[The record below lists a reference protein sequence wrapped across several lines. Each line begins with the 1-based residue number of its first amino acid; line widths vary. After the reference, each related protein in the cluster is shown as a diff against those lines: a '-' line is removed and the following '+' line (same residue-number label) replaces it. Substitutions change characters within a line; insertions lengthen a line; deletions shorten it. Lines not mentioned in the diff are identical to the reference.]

1 MSPARIDVVHV
12 GSASR
17 DLTSDDPRGWRLG
30 GGVTY
35 GALTTARL
43 GLRTAALIGIDAT
56 AATADELDLLR
67 DAGVEVALVRLPE
80 APVFDNLETPSG
92 RVQVCHA
99 VGRPLETGAVPAT
112 WRTTRA
118 WSLVPVAREVGDDWA
133 AILPDEAFVT
143 VGWQGFLRIL
153 EAGQRVDHRA
163 PSASLLVRRADLI
176 GVSHHDLAPGT
187 SLASLTAL
195 LHPGADLVITEGHL
209 GGRLVHIGA
218 GGADFVRYLSIPTGS
233 EIDPTGAG
241 DTFVAALLASVV
253 GSVAMPT
260 WPGLHPQPD
269 LAFAAAAASLTIE
282 GLGLAAVPN
291 RAAVVARRDGD
302 PGPSPERH
310 DPSGAGNRGPGATT
324 D

>member
-1 MSPARIDVVHV
+1 VHV

-43 GLRTAALIGIDAT
+43 GLRTAALIGVDAT

-67 DAGVEVALVRLPE
+67 DAGVEVALARLPE

-99 VGRPLETGAVPAT
+99 VGRPLETAAVPAT
-112 WRTTRA
+112 WRTARA
-118 WSLVPVAREVGDDWA
+118 WSLVPVAREVGDDWT
-133 AILPDEAFVT
+133 AILPDEAFVA
-143 VGWQGFLRIL
+143 VGWQGILRIL
-153 EAGQRVDHRA
+153 EAGHRVARRA
-163 PSASLLVRRADLI
+163 PTPSLLVRRADLI

-187 SLASLTAL
+187 SPASLAAL

-209 GGRLVHIGA
+209 GGRLVHIGP
-218 GGADFVRYLSIPTGS
+218 DRSDVVRYLAVPTDS
-233 EIDPTGAG
+233 ELDPTGAG
-241 DTFVAALLASVV
+241 DTFLAALLASVV
-253 GSVAMPT
+253 GSAAT
-260 WPGLHPQPD
+260 RSTRAGLSPRPD

-282 GLGLAAVPN
+282 GPGLAAVPD
-291 RAAVVARRDGD
+291 RAAVLARREGD
-302 PGPSPERH
+302 PRLLPGKH
-310 DPSGAGNRGPGATT
+310 DASGAGSGGPGATT